1 MKKKKRSES
10 QEVDTSR
17 TGAPVVPAPSAAEPG
32 PMGPRV
38 AGLTL
43 DLDAIDFD
51 KGGGL
56 VPAVAQH
63 ARNGAVL
70 MLGYCNRESLEWT
83 LATGEM
89 HFFSRKRGL
98 WRKGA
103 TSGHILR
110 VVELRLDCDFDTV
123 LARVEPFGPTCH
135 TGATTC
141 FGEPPLDALREL
153 EHVIL
158 RRAQNPDH
166 PALPPSYTRRL
177 LDDRNLRLKKIGE
190 EATELVVALADND
203 DKGRI
208 AEEAADVVY
217 HVMVA
222 LQAAGVPFDEVRR
235 VLAARAKPAP

>member
-1 MKKKKRSES
+1 MKKKKRSET

-17 TGAPVVPAPSAAEPG
+17 SGPPPITEHAAGPPAGVRVP
-32 PMGPRV
+32 
-38 AGLTL
+38 GLAL

-70 MLGYCNRESLEWT
+70 MLGYCNRESLDWT

-166 PALPPSYTRRL
+166 PSLPPSYTRRL

-190 EATELVVALADND
+190 EATELTVALADNL
-203 DKGRI
+203 DKARI